1 MENSNI
7 YASVDRQKPIR
18 TNFNSK
24 SSLSGRNGPK
34 NTGSIKRLSSGTTR
48 YTRKESKGSIVQF
61 QRLRTNQVVLGL
73 SIIAVWCYIGFHVQS
88 KWAHDDN
95 GLPEFLGHKQQ
106 SDGTKIQEGIII
118 EAAIEKNSTV
128 ASFQEKNLDANK
140 IKMVTLATEEKKVEP
155 NVSYSKP
162 HNLEQ
167 NLGSNEVNIE
177 TSTTKEKGAESN
189 VSDSDLQTKKKK
201 TSDRKL
207 KKSKKAIV
215 EKDPNSEFEDGLV
228 PRKNTSY
235 GLIVGPF
242 SQTED
247 AVLEWNSDKR
257 RGTCDRE
264 GEFAKIVFSRSFVL
278 VFHELSMTGAPLSM
292 MELASELLSCGAK
305 VSAVIVNRKGGLL
318 TELQKRGIKVVKDRM
333 EASFKAAMKADAVIA
348 GSAVCSTWID
358 QYLSD
363 HPTKADK
370 IIWWIMENRREY
382 FDRSMH
388 LLGRVKMLAFLSDSQ
403 SKRWISWCEEEKI
416 KLNSPP
422 VSVPL
427 SVNEELAFVAGIPTS
442 LNTGQFSTEKMV
454 EKRNIL
460 RSIVRQ
466 EMGLGVDDV
475 MVMSLSSIN
484 PGKGQRLLLEAAILI
499 VEDKVRLRGELNH
512 LPLLNQSMETDVSK
526 NSTLHQG
533 KESTLVYPLKNQK
546 TEATEQRNEA
556 LLEEKDLLLVT
567 SETKSKDLVQDT
579 EINST
584 LNQTNN
590 EILTNITNHS
600 EGMDT
605 GTSAIKRTR
614 TQLRGRKHL
623 RGLLAEKQDN
633 KVQNLRVLIGSL
645 GSKSNKVPYLRLISR
660 LITQH
665 SNMSKLVMWTPATTH
680 VLSLYAAADI
690 YVMNAQGIGETFGR
704 VTIEAMA
711 FGLPV
716 LGTDAGGT
724 KEIVEHGVTGLLHPV
739 GRNGTQ
745 TLAENMLFL
754 LKNPDARVKMGN
766 KGRELVINKYL
777 KSSTYNKLS
786 QVLAECMRT

>member
-34 NTGSIKRLSSGTTR
+34 NSGSIKRLSSGSTR
-48 YTRKESKGSIVQF
+48 YTRRESKGSIGKF

-88 KWAHDDN
+88 KWAHNDN
-95 GLPEFLGHKQQ
+95 GLPKFLGHKPQ
-106 SDGTKIQEGIII
+106 SDSKNQEEIII
-118 EAAIEKNSTV
+118 QAAIEKNSTI
-128 ASFQEKNLDANK
+128 ASLEEKDLDANK
-140 IKMVTLATEEKKVEP
+140 IMMLTLATEEKKVEP

-162 HNLEQ
+162 YNLEQ
-167 NLGSNEVNIE
+167 NLGSNVVNIE
-177 TSTTKEKGAESN
+177 TLETKKKGAESN
-189 VSDSDLQTKKKK
+189 VPDSDLHNKKK
-201 TSDRKL
+201 L
-207 KKSKKAIV
+207 KRSKKAVV

-247 AVLEWNSDKR
+247 AILEWNSDKR

-278 VFHELSMTGAPLSM
+278 VFHELSITGAPLSM

-305 VSAVIVNRKGGLL
+305 VSAVVVNRKGGLL
-318 TELQKRGIKVVKDRM
+318 TELQKRGIKVVKDRL

-358 QYLSD
+358 QYLSH

-416 KLNSPP
+416 KLNSQP

-442 LNTGQFSTEKMV
+442 LNTDQFSTEKMV

-460 RSIVRQ
+460 RNIVRQ

-499 VEDKVRLRGELNH
+499 VEDKVKLRDELSH
-512 LPLLNQSMETDVSK
+512 LPLLNQSMETVSGK
-526 NSTLHQG
+526 NSTLLQG
-533 KESTLVYPLKNQK
+533 TEDKEM
-546 TEATEQRNEA
+546 
-556 LLEEKDLLLVT
+556 LLVT
-567 SETKSKDLVQDT
+567 SRTKSRNLIQDA
-579 EINST
+579 EVNST
-584 LNQTNN
+584 TQNQTNN
-590 EILTNITNHS
+590 EVLYSIINHS
-600 EGMDT
+600 EGRDIS
-605 GTSAIKRTR
+605 TSAIKRTR
-614 TQLRGRKHL
+614 RRLRGRKHL
-623 RGLLAEKQDN
+623 RGLLAEKKDN

-645 GSKSNKVPYLRLISR
+645 GSKSTKVPYLRLISR

-754 LKNPDARVKMGN
+754 LRNPDARVKMGN
-766 KGRELVINKYL
+766 KGRELVISKYL
-777 KSSTYNKLS
+777 KSSTYNKLA